1 LNAILIFSAPVL
13 VHIDGNSELKKTVI
27 SGVGRSAVGRKLG
40 RSGLSLT
47 IDAIKDALT
56 DSGLQLTDID
66 GLSTWPGYVA
76 AMKGMAPVGISQVK
90 EALRMKLDWF
100 SGGGETAGQMGA
112 FVNACA
118 AVEAGLARHV
128 IVFRTITESTVQAA
142 ERANPPKAEAPRPIP
157 ASMQWQMPFYAM
169 SPTNWM
175 ALYAAAHF
183 DTYGTT
189 REQLA
194 QIALNGR
201 RNAQLNPQAL
211 MRDPLT
217 MEDYLGSRMI
227 STPLCLLDC
236 DMATDGSV
244 AIIVSRRDASTSLR
258 HARPITVEALGC
270 AMHGRDSW
278 DQFTDLASI
287 QSHDDSARQMWS
299 RTDLKPAD
307 VDFGAIYDGFSF
319 LTMAWLESLGF
330 CGRGE
335 GGAFIE
341 GGHAISREGSIP
353 INTDGGQL
361 SGARLHGYG
370 FLYESCKQLW
380 GEAGERQL
388 TRSHEV
394 AVAAIGGGAQA
405 ACALL
410 TH

>member
-1 LNAILIFSAPVL
+1 VKNV
-13 VHIDGNSELKKTVI
+13 VI

-47 IDAIKDALT
+47 IDSIKDALA
-56 DSGLQLTDID
+56 DSGLHLRDID

-142 ERANPPKAEAPRPIP
+142 ERANPPKPEAPKPIP

-183 DTYGTT
+183 DQYGTT

-201 RNAQLNPQAL
+201 RNALLNPQAL
-211 MRDPLT
+211 MRDPMT

-244 AIIVSRRDASTSLR
+244 AIIVSRREASADLR
-258 HARPITVEALGC
+258 HKRAINVEALGC

-287 QSHDDSARQMWS
+287 QSQDDSARQMWS
-299 RTDLKPAD
+299 RTDLKASD

-335 GGAFIE
+335 SGAFIE
-341 GGHAISREGSIP
+341 GGHAISREGVIP

-388 TRSHEV
+388 ACKHEV

>member
-1 LNAILIFSAPVL
+1 
-13 VHIDGNSELKKTVI
+13 LKDACI
-27 SGVGRSAVGRKLG
+27 SGVGRSAVGRRLG

-47 IDAIKDALT
+47 IESIKKALT
-56 DSGLQLTDID
+56 DSGLTTRDID
-66 GLSTWPGYVA
+66 GLSTWPGHNP

-90 EALRMKLDWF
+90 EAFRFELNWF
-100 SGGGETAGQMGA
+100 SGGGETAGQLGA

-128 IVFRTITESTVQAA
+128 IVFRTINESTVQAA
-142 ERANPPKAEAPRPIP
+142 ARAAAPKEGAQMAVH
-157 ASMQWQMPFYAM
+157 ASLQWQMPFYAF
-169 SPTNWM
+169 SATNWV

-183 DTYGTT
+183 ARYGTT

-201 RNAQLNPQAL
+201 RNAMLNPDAL
-211 MRDPLT
+211 MREPLSLD
-217 MEDYLGSRMI
+217 DYLSSRMI

-236 DMATDGSV
+236 DMPADGSV
-244 AIIVSRRDASTSLR
+244 AIVVSRRDAARDLQHR
-258 HARPITVEALGC
+258 RPIRIAALGC

-287 QSHDDSARQMWS
+287 QSHEDSARGMWAA
-299 RTDLKPAD
+299 TELKPSD

-319 LTMAWLESLGF
+319 LTLAWLESLGF

-335 GGAFIE
+335 GGTFVE
-341 GGHAISREGSIP
+341 GGRAISREGPLP

-370 FLYESCKQLW
+370 FLYETCKQLW

-388 TRSHEV
+388 TKHEV

-405 ACALL
+405 ACALF